1 MNSQKQS
8 SNKPNLEK
16 QEKTDNPLL
25 SVKTAEPETQ
35 NRTFTLNKNKENDKT
50 NGED

>member
-8 SNKPNLEK
+8 SNKLNLEK
-16 QEKTDNPLL
+16 QEKSDNPLL
-25 SVKTAEPETQ
+25 SVKTAEPKTQ
-35 NRTFTLNKNKENDKT
+35 NRTFTLNENEENNKT